1 MLDDDDLLAFES
13 EVLRACLLDN
23 DTYRA
28 LGKDFLACESEVL
41 YACLLDDYDLLA
53 FENYDQSA
61 NFANFLVFCG

>member
-1 MLDDDDLLAFES
+1 MLAFES

-23 DTYRA
+23 DAYRA

-53 FENYDQSA
+53 FEN
-61 NFANFLVFCG
+61 